1 MLDKLIEY
9 EVCERRRRGGFQS
22 NERRVHIFIKDLRD
36 KTSNKIPDKEVFKSL
51 KKTYIDLT
59 TNMKW
64 SSGNLVTYWHL
75 LIEMNQ
81 ILLNIIFTAGS
92 YDWALLLGSLRDRA
106 WKVS

>member
-1 MLDKLIEY
+1 MKYVKEEE
-9 EVCERRRRGGFQS
+9 EVDFNPMKE
-22 NERRVHIFIKDLRD
+22 ELHIFIKDLRD

-81 ILLNIIFTAGS
+81 VLVNIIFTAGS
-92 YDWALLLGSLRDRA
+92 YDCAWLLGSLRDRA

>member
-1 MLDKLIEY
+1 MFDKLIEY
-9 EVCERRRRGGFQS
+9 VKEEEEADF
-22 NERRVHIFIKDLRD
+22 NPMKEEIHMFIKDLKD

-59 TNMKW
+59 NNMKC

-81 ILLNIIFTAGS
+81 VLLNIIFTAGS